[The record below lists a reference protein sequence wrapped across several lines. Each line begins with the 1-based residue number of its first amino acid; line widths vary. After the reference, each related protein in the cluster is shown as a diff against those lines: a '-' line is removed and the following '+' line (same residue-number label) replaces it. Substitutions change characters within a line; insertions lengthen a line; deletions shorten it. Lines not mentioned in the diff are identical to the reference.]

1 MSNTAT
7 PSLPVSGN
15 NPCPF
20 LRALVASGQLADDTD
35 GIGKVAQVIGAT
47 AGRGEGHPA
56 LPRAA
61 IMGVALI
68 ANGLD
73 PISVLKA
80 QLGGLR
86 LNALRGGPLDK
97 KGVGS
102 GILDARGQVD
112 ANQLARLRE
121 FAVMKESA
129 DGAHELGLGLG
140 ELRRFMDANFERAA
154 GRRRRIDRALM
165 NGEWPVLLKV
175 MGKDGP
181 NGRYLSLKEVQTL
194 FKERRLPARMR
205 GTPARKGAA

>member
-1 MSNTAT
+1 M
-7 PSLPVSGN
+7 
-15 NPCPF
+15 
-20 LRALVASGQLADDTD
+20 LVAQGQLADGTES
-35 GIGKVAQVIGAT
+35 IGKVADVIVAT

-61 IMGVALI
+61 IVGVALI

-73 PISVLKA
+73 PLSVLKTR
-80 QLGGLR
+80 LSGMR

-102 GILDARGQVD
+102 GILDAHGEVD
-112 ANQLARLRE
+112 AEQLARLRE
-121 FAVMKESA
+121 FAVKKKGPARSA
-129 DGAHELGLGLG
+129 ELGLGLA

-175 MGKDGP
+175 MGKDGAD
-181 NGRYLSLKEVQTL
+181 GRYLSLDEVQTL
-194 FKERRLPARMR
+194 FTQRRLPARME
-205 GTPARKGAA
+205 GGPGSSTAA